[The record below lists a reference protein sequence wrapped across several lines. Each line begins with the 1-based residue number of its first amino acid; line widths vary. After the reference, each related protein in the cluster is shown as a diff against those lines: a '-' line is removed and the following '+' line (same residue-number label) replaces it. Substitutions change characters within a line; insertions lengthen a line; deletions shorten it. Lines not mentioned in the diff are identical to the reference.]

1 MLQLKRISQVLA
13 QGLVPVTESETSR
26 PLAIS
31 LLASSGLPLATVTST
46 ELETELTLS
55 SDNVKIYS
63 LLGVNYLRQQ
73 ASDDSQEV
81 VRVQSGQ
88 WTIVTLD
95 KKLKLAIAL
104 IRDDPMYVT
113 ILYDD
118 NVLDAVAKLKLD
130 NLCETL
136 TKGLEGY

>member
-46 ELETELTLS
+46 ELETQLDLS

-73 ASDDSQEV
+73 ASDDGQEA

-95 KKLKLAIAL
+95 KMLKLAIAL

-130 NLCETL
+130 NLCEAL

>member
-13 QGLVPVTESETSR
+13 QGLVPTSESESSR

-46 ELETELTLS
+46 ELETKLNLA

-73 ASDDSQEV
+73 ASDEGAEAAKV
-81 VRVQSGQ
+81 PSGQ

-95 KKLKLAIAL
+95 STLKLAIAL

-118 NVLDAVAKLKLD
+118 NVEDAIAKLKLD
-130 NLCETL
+130 NLCEAL